1 MFNFHFWVQRPHLTI
16 QSTTDEQNPTFFS
29 FLTICYSQMCHNKKR
44 SVAIF
49 LFHHNFKRNEWTL
62 SFLFGASVIVWMIV
76 LLVVCL
82 AIKTDEVTSNQQPK
96 LTDLDC
102 GLNLQNKL
110 RNKEDEEEPLGCLH
124 LLLEEMKTISTDVL
138 PFMAKKGL
146 ERTSDI
152 VSIYCLT
159 LKSCAKWD

>member
-1 MFNFHFWVQRPHLTI
+1 M
-16 QSTTDEQNPTFFS
+16 
-29 FLTICYSQMCHNKKR
+29 
-44 SVAIF
+44 
-49 LFHHNFKRNEWTL
+49 
-62 SFLFGASVIVWMIV
+62 
-76 LLVVCL
+76 VCL
-82 AIKTDEVTSNQQPK
+82 AIKIDEVTSN

-102 GLNLQNKL
+102 GHNLPLHQNKL

-124 LLLEEMKTISTDVL
+124 LLLEEKKIISTDVL

-152 VSIYCLT
+152 VSMYCLT